1 MCRVV
6 VLNDTL
12 TVVKDIPL
20 HYLRSRSSAGLEMRY
35 FEPNELPYDGETH
48 GAHRDDHY
56 LFFLLDDGLTSLMI
70 DFHKLQ
76 FTGQTM
82 YYILPGQVHHRIT
95 VDNAGGWYLAVDTSL
110 VPAVYRDVF
119 ENKLLLQQPINLNSK
134 QFTEAN
140 QLLLLLYDKF
150 VKSKNESFHLP
161 ITYSLMQAFIG
172 IVAGYYN
179 VDNDATTKAPRS
191 VELARQFKQLI
202 TQHYIEHKSP
212 SVYAGMLNVSEG
224 YLNEVLKKITG
235 FSVSYLI
242 LHEVMLEAKRL
253 LYYSKLTVKEIAH
266 TLGYEDH
273 TYFSR
278 LFKKAEL
285 MTPLD
290 FRMQYLK

>member
-1 MCRVV
+1 M
-6 VLNDTL
+6 
-12 TVVKDIPL
+12 KDIPL
-20 HYLRSRSSAGLEMRY
+20 HYLRSRGNSGFEMRY

-56 LFFLLDDGLTSLMI
+56 LFFLLDGGQTSLMI
-70 DFHKLQ
+70 DFHNLK

-82 YYILPGQVHHRIT
+82 YYILPGQVHHRIS
-95 VDNAGGWYLAVDTSL
+95 VDNGAGWYLAVDTAL
-110 VPAVYRDVF
+110 VPAEYRDVF
-119 ENKLLLQQPINLNSK
+119 ENKLLLQQPINLNNK
-134 QFTEAN
+134 QFNEAH

-150 VKSKNESFHLP
+150 TKSTNEAFHLP
-161 ITYSLMQAFIG
+161 ITYSLMQAFVG
-172 IVAGYYN
+172 IMAGYYK
-179 VDNDATTKAPRS
+179 VDSDAGTKANRS
-191 VELARQFKQLI
+191 VELARQFKQLL
-202 TQHYIEHKSP
+202 TQHYIVHKSP

-235 FSVSYLI
+235 FSVTYLI

-266 TLGYEDH
+266 TLGYQDH

-285 MTPLD
+285 ITPLD